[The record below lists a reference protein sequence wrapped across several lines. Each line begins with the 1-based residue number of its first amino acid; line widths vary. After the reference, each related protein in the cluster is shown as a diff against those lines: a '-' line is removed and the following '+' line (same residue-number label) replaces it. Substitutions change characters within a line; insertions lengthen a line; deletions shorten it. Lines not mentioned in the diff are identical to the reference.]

1 MDYKLTFSGRFHY
14 RCGSGVSGHY
24 HPEDYQIQL
33 VYSGEAEA
41 HVNGKPYRLKKNSIM
56 LIPKGSAHDFHVISE
71 DGMKTVEVKFVSDD
85 PGFTELI
92 SGLDMVMADDG
103 SIFEI
108 LSRVVLEGQRKISY
122 YREMSNALLLECLLM
137 MYRMAHRNSIP
148 VFEVSKLSKGEIIK
162 NDILLDVIDDYI
174 EKNIHKRFS
183 LADVAKACGYNQ
195 DYIYRLIR
203 KKTGLSAVQYINEK
217 KFDRAKQLIMH
228 TELSLSEIAWNLG
241 FETLQYFSRFFKE
254 HAGISPSDY
263 SKEVRSTI
271 RTDY

>member
-14 RCGSGVSGHY
+14 RCGSGVTGHY

-41 HVNGKPYRLKKNSIM
+41 HVNGETYHMTRNSIM
-56 LIPKGSAHDFHVISE
+56 FVPKGSAHDFHVTSG
-71 DGMKTVEVKFVSDD
+71 DGMKTVEVKFVSED
-85 PGFTELI
+85 PRFESLV
-92 SGLDMVMADDG
+92 SGLGILMVDDG
-103 SIFEI
+103 KIFEI
-108 LSRVVLEGQRKISY
+108 LSRVVLEGQRKIPY
-122 YREMSNALLLECLLM
+122 YKEMSNALLMECLLLL
-137 MYRMAHRNSIP
+137 YRMVYRTSIS
-148 VFEVSKLSKGEIIK
+148 VFEASSLSKNEIMK

-174 EKNIHKRFS
+174 EKNIHKKFS

-203 KKTGLSAVQYINEK
+203 KKTGLSAVQYINQK